1 MTTGPCAWF
10 SRACRTEPRPGRPG
24 CLRVPADDHQVGAGG
39 QADQRPARVA
49 VHDLLADRHVGV
61 LGPPVVEQAGQMP
74 GGVRRG
80 LGA

>member
-1 MTTGPCAWF
+1 MTTGPCAWL
-10 SRACRTEPRPGRPG
+10 SRACRIEPRPGCG
-24 CLRVPADDHQVGAGG
+24 VAGAPADDHQVGPGG

-49 VHDLLADRHVGV
+49 VHDLLTDLHAGV
-61 LGPPVVEQAGQMP
+61 LGPPVVEQGGQMP